1 MVNFD
6 IRKTKQSNRTLDQQ
20 CTVTRPGLA
29 MVASAVAVEMMSNI
43 LHHPQGALAPSETSE
58 AMHAAESPSP
68 LGPLPHSIR
77 GSLNGFT
84 QMSITGQAFSQ
95 CTACSRC
102 VVDAYTERGH
112 DLVIDA
118 INNPKFLEDL
128 TGLTALHQ
136 MAELAVE
143 GWDDGDEGAS
153 DVDDF

>member
-1 MVNFD
+1 M
-6 IRKTKQSNRTLDQQ
+6 
-20 CTVTRPGLA
+20 TRPGLA

-43 LHHPQGALAPSETSE
+43 LHHPRGARAPSE
-58 AMHAAESPSP
+58 AGAESSPSP

-95 CTACSRC
+95 CTACSAC
-102 VVDAYTERGH
+102 VVDAYAERGNE
-112 DLVIDA
+112 LVVDA
-118 INNPKFLEDL
+118 INDPKYLEDL

-136 MAELAVE
+136 MADLAVE
-143 GWDDGDEGAS
+143 GWDDDDDEGGS